1 MPGKKYTFGQP
12 SLMKALEQGQKATL
26 KFLDQ
31 PKAVET
37 EWGQKYSV
45 SILLISH
52 PAYSLSPSSKAM
64 KLIWQSSAKVMR
76 DLVDSLETDNKEF
89 NKDYYDM
96 TWELSVADDGSYWLN
111 A

>member
-1 MPGKKYTFGQP
+1 MSGNKYSFGQP
-12 SLMKALEQGQKATL
+12 SLMKAIEPGQKATL

-37 EWGQKYSV
+37 EWGNKFSV
-45 SILLISH
+45 NILLISH
-52 PAYSLSPSSKAM
+52 PLYSITSSKGIEM
-64 KLIWQSSAKVMR
+64 TWQTNAKVIR
-76 DLVDSLETDNKEF
+76 DLVSMLEENNKEF

-96 TWELSVADDGSYWLN
+96 TWELSVAEDGSYRLN